1 MKVSV
6 VIVNW
11 NGKKYL
17 ERNLPFLWK
26 QTYRDYEVIL
36 VDNGSN
42 DGSVDFVGEHFP
54 QAHIIRNDTNLGFSL
69 ANNIAIQQSSAKFI
83 ATLNNDV
90 RVTPQWLAEL
100 IRTAEPDKDVGM
112 CASKILFQHRPYLID
127 SAGITVDRIGTAWNR
142 HNGEPDTTQDVEPTE
157 VFGACAAAALYRRE
171 MLDQIGLF
179 DEDLFAF
186 YEDVD
191 LAWRARLAGWRCF
204 YVPTATA
211 YHTHSGTAGEGS
223 PLKRYLIGRNKV
235 WVTLKN
241 YPSPQL
247 YYYLPLMLAYD
258 AMSVAYA
265 LLWNRDGHLL
275 RGKIHSLAGLLK
287 MLKKRREIQKNRWVP
302 FSEVERYMDPLP
314 SPIGVLR
321 RHKRLQ
327 EILRYA
333 GPIEGS

>member
-1 MKVSV
+1 M
-6 VIVNW
+6 
-11 NGKKYL
+11 

-26 QTYRDYEVIL
+26 QTYTDYEVVL

-42 DGSVDFVGEHFP
+42 DGSVEFVEKHFP
-54 QAHIIRNDTNLGFSL
+54 HIRIIRNDTNLGFSA
-69 ANNIAIQQSSAKFI
+69 ANNIAIRQSSAEFI
-83 ATLNNDV
+83 AALNNDV
-90 RVTPQWLAEL
+90 RVSPQWLAEL
-100 IRTAEPDKDVGM
+100 VRTAETDENVGM
-112 CASKILFQHRPYLID
+112 WASKILFLHRPYLID
-127 SAGITVDRIGTAWNR
+127 SAGITVDRIGAAWNR
-142 HNGEPDTTQDVEPTE
+142 DNGEPDTTEDVEPTE
-157 VFGACAAAALYRRE
+157 VFGGCAAAVLYRRQ

-191 LAWRARLAGWRCF
+191 LAWRARLAGWRCL
-204 YVPTATA
+204 YVPTARA
-211 YHTHSGTAGEGS
+211 YHTHSGTAAEGS

-258 AMSVAYA
+258 AMSIAYA
-265 LLWNRDGHLL
+265 LLWDRDGHLL
-275 RGKIHSLAGLLK
+275 WGKTYALAGLLK
-287 MLKKRREIQKNRWVP
+287 MLKKRREIQKNRRVA
-302 FSEVERYMDPLP
+302 FSQVERYMDPLQ

-333 GPIEGS
+333 HPIEGS